1 MRHGFKSSEVKDMS
15 LETLKSA
22 DRVIGLKQVRKAVES
37 GRAQRVFL
45 AEDADAY
52 VTEPLRML
60 CEERRIP
67 IETVPSMK
75 ALGKACLIDVGAA
88 TAALITSPS
97 LETSHL
103 RDFIHHKF

>member
-1 MRHGFKSSEVKDMS
+1 MS

-52 VTEPLRML
+52 VTEPLRRL
-60 CEERRIP
+60 CRAQG
-67 IETVPSMK
+67 VPVENVPFMK
-75 ALGKACLIDVGAA
+75 ELGRACLIDVGAA
-88 TAALITSPS
+88 AAALIT
-97 LETSHL
+97 TH
-103 RDFIHHKF
+103 R